1 MQIEMEQ
8 IVIQMLCKKKTCFKI
23 KSEEQKQILDINA
36 LNWLFYVPL
45 KSKCFLTAK
54 FRLKQDLKINNK
66 CKKGNN
72 KVY

>member
-36 LNWLFYVPL
+36 LN
-45 KSKCFLTAK
+45 
-54 FRLKQDLKINNK
+54 
-66 CKKGNN
+66 
-72 KVY
+72 